1 MINKKSSPF
10 HGLIYLLLSLGG
22 VMMVFPF
29 IWMLFTSF
37 KTGGDIYSFSFIPK
51 PFTLSNYSRVL
62 SKTDFPLWFANSLGV
77 GLVSTASVLLF
88 DALTGY
94 VLCKMNFPGKNAIFV
109 MILSTMMVPTE
120 MLIIPWY
127 NMTSSLGW
135 MNSYWSIMFPG
146 MITAFGIFMMRQF
159 FGGVPTDLLEAA
171 RIDGLHE
178 LGIFFRVA
186 IPLVLPAISALA
198 IFSFL
203 GNWNAY
209 LWPVIVITKYR
220 LYTLPVGLSTF
231 SSDAGSEWGLIMTGA
246 TMATVPVL
254 IVFLFF
260 QRQIIEGI
268 NLTGM
273 KS

>member
-1 MINKKSSPF
+1 MNGKKEPILQ
-10 HGLIYLLLSLGG
+10 GMQYVLLALGG

-29 IWMLFTSF
+29 IWMLLTSF
-37 KTGGDIYSFSFIPK
+37 KTGGDIYSFSFIPH
-51 PFTLSNYSRVL
+51 PFTMSNYSQVL
-62 SKTDFPLWFANSLGV
+62 NKTDFPLWFANSLGI
-77 GLVSTASVLLF
+77 GLATTASVLLF

-94 VLCKMNFPGKNAIFV
+94 VLCKMDFPGKNIIFIV
-109 MILSTMMVPTE
+109 ILSTMMVPTE

-127 NMTSSLGW
+127 NMTSRLGW
-135 MNSYWSIMFPG
+135 MNTYWSIMFPG

-171 RIDGLHE
+171 RIDGMNE
-178 LGIFFRVA
+178 LGIFFRIA
-186 IPLVLPAISALA
+186 MPLVLPAVSALA
-198 IFSFL
+198 IFTFL
-203 GNWNAY
+203 GNWNAF
-209 LWPVIVITKYR
+209 LWPVIVITKYN

-246 TMATVPVL
+246 SMATLPVL
-254 IVFLFF
+254 VVFLIF

>member
-1 MINKKSSPF
+1 MLTKTQKAMKAIT
-10 HGLIYLLLSLGG
+10 YVLLLLGG
-22 VMMVFPF
+22 VLMVFPF
-29 IWMLFTSF
+29 IWMVLTSF

-51 PFTLSNYSRVL
+51 PFAWDNYVKVL
-62 SKTDFPLWFANSLGV
+62 DRTDFPLWFFNSLAI
-77 GLVSTASVLLF
+77 GLVTTASVLLF

-94 VLCKMNFPGKNAIFV
+94 VLCKMEFPGKKFIFV
-109 MILSTMMVPTE
+109 MILSTMMIPTE

-127 NMTSSLGW
+127 NMTSKLGW

-171 RIDGLHE
+171 RIDGITE
-178 LGIFFRVA
+178 LGLFFKVA

-198 IFSFL
+198 IFTFL

-209 LWPVIVITKYR
+209 LWPVIVISKYE

-246 TMATVPVL
+246 TMATIPVL
-254 IVFLFF
+254 VVFLFF
-260 QRQIIEGI
+260 QKQIIEGI

>member
-1 MINKKSSPF
+1 METKTKRGFSA
-10 HGLIYLLLSLGG
+10 LMYVLLSLGG
-22 VMMVFPF
+22 LLMIFPF
-29 IWMLFTSF
+29 VWMILTSF
-37 KTGGDIYSFSFIPK
+37 KTGADIYSFSFIPK
-51 PFTLSNYSRVL
+51 PFTLVNYEKMFQS
-62 SKTDFPLWFANSLGV
+62 TDFPLWFGNSLGIGIV
-77 GLVSTASVLLF
+77 TTLSVLLF
-88 DALTGY
+88 DSLTGY
-94 VLCKMNFPGKNAIFV
+94 VLCKMQFPGKNFIFV
-109 MILSTMMVPTE
+109 LILSTMMIPTE

-127 NMTSSLGW
+127 NMCSALGW

-146 MITAFGIFMMRQF
+146 LITAFGIFMMRQF

-171 RIDGLHE
+171 RIDGVSE
-178 LGIFFRVA
+178 LGLFFRVA

-198 IFSFL
+198 IFTFL

-209 LWPVIVITKYR
+209 LWPVIIITKYQF
-220 LYTLPVGLSTF
+220 YTLPVGLATF
-231 SSDAGSEWGLIMTGA
+231 SSDAGSDWGLIMTGA
-246 TMATVPVL
+246 SMATIPVL

>member
-1 MINKKSSPF
+1 MQNKRRNT
-10 HGLIYLLLSLGG
+10 GTALIYLLLSFGG
-22 VMMVFPF
+22 VLMLFPF
-29 IWMLFTSF
+29 VWMILTSF
-37 KTGGDIYSFSFIPK
+37 KTGADIYSFSFIPR
-51 PFTLSNYSRVL
+51 PFTTANYEKVFRT
-62 SKTDFPLWFANSLGV
+62 TDFPLWFANSLGIGIV
-77 GLVSTASVLLF
+77 TTASVLLF

-94 VLCKMNFPGKNAIFV
+94 VLCKMEFPGKNVIFV
-109 MILSTMMVPTE
+109 IILSTMMIPTE

-127 NMTSSLGW
+127 NMCSNLGW
-135 MNSYWSIMFPG
+135 LNSYWSIMFPG
-146 MITAFGIFMMRQF
+146 VITAFGIFMMRQF

-171 RIDGLHE
+171 RIDGVSE
-178 LGIFFRVA
+178 LGLFFRVA

-198 IFSFL
+198 IFTFL

-209 LWPVIVITKYR
+209 LWPVIIVSKYS
-220 LYTLPVGLSTF
+220 LYTLPVGLATF
-231 SSDAGSEWGLIMTGA
+231 SSDAGSEWGLIMAGA